1 MVLKKFFIG
10 FILFIPL
17 SFFAQKKSNVNTN
30 TDTTKLV
37 TIKGIVEKGV
47 EAGCIILK
55 TKENKVYLL
64 LNLKTTVRFGTCIKV
79 TGYIKENSPSVCM
92 QGIPFLVKSYCP
104 CYIKSRP
111 KYMRELPKEKT
122 MKE

>member
-1 MVLKKFFIG
+1 MVLKKIFIG
-10 FILFIPL
+10 FLLLIP
-17 SFFAQKKSNVNTN
+17 FGVIAQKKSEMNTHS
-30 TDTTKLV
+30 DTTKLI

-64 LNLKTTVRFGTCIKV
+64 LNLQTPVSFGTCIKA
-79 TGYIKENSPSVCM
+79 TGYIQKNTLTICM
-92 QGIPFLVKSYCP
+92 QGIPFFVKSYCP
-104 CYIKSRP
+104 CDKKSKP

-122 MKE
+122 MRQ